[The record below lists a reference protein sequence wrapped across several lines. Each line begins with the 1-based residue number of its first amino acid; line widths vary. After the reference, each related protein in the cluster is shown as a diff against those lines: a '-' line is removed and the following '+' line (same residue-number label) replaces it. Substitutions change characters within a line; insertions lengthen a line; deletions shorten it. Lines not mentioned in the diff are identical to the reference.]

1 MKEYK
6 FNQIFPIR
14 PRAKGR
20 PRFSK
25 KTGFAYTPTETRNY
39 EKEISKMYT
48 GPLFEKGLLSVKL
61 RFTVEGT
68 EIQIEPV
75 MHNPM
80 VDGPLSKLTGDLDNY
95 TKAILDA
102 LNGVAYTDDKQIVC
116 LYVEKA

>member
-1 MKEYK
+1 MKEYT
-6 FNQIFPIR
+6 FNQVFALR
-14 PRAKGR
+14 PKAKGR
-20 PRFSK
+20 PRVTK
-25 KTGFAYTPTETRNY
+25 NGHAYTPAVTREY
-39 EKEISKMYT
+39 ENKLKEMYT

-75 MHNPM
+75 MHNPL
-80 VDGPLSKLTGDLDNY
+80 VEGPLSKLTGDLDNY
-95 TKAILDA
+95 AKAVLDA

>member
-1 MKEYK
+1 MKKYI
-6 FNQIFPIR
+6 FNQVFPIR

-20 PRFSK
+20 PQFNR
-25 KTGFAYTPTETRNY
+25 KTGSAYTPKTTRNY
-39 EKEISKMYT
+39 EKQIAELYT
-48 GPLFEKGLLSVKL
+48 GPMFEKGLLSVKL

-68 EIQIEPV
+68 EVQIEPV